1 MKRPR
6 DPARAAPRANNGG
19 APGRLPAIAAPQP
32 AAVPSQSVADFIA
45 NPSGSTPERLPPL
58 VPQAPPS
65 ADLSQL
71 LHAMSMLQET
81 VQAQQRQTSELV
93 YQVRAGVQDELSG
106 LWSALRER
114 DERRDAWMEEHMHH
128 HEHEHEHHQL
138 QVEHAPNVAPRDLKS
153 LSRAERAEAA
163 LAVKEAECENLRARL
178 RELEGYNLRSQPDGR
193 FAAPPPR
200 GGARDA
206 QAATRVQAHVRGR
219 HARATTRTD
228 VARAANRQHIHGTPF
243 KEDLLYSEAAQSA
256 VAAAAPTVP
265 ASDAVIAAQESRSA
279 TRVQA
284 HVRGR
289 QARAVPRAAMRG
301 VPYPDETILE
311 EPPYADTSL
320 SDRERERAATRVQAR
335 ARGRA
340 SRQTINNAWGE
351 IDSYAEAEKVAEAAV
366 EELEAAAAMV
376 SVEELEA
383 GEVGDELQQSA
394 ATRVQARE
402 RGRRARGRGKVSM
415 LPSPDDEPPTAS
427 PQPAADD
434 AHWSDTAA
442 TRVQAN
448 VRGRQVRA
456 RARTR
461 CGVPGIESQPEA
473 LAEDQSGLVG
483 ELVEVGNL
491 DELEA
496 EQRTADADADARQ
509 REVAAARVQAQ
520 VRGRA
525 ARSALGAVGAAEVQ
539 AAAAV
544 AGEDGVLVVDTDE
557 GAPEE
562 LAPEDVEELA
572 EATGDRF

>member
-1 MKRPR
+1 
-6 DPARAAPRANNGG
+6 
-19 APGRLPAIAAPQP
+19 
-32 AAVPSQSVADFIA
+32 
-45 NPSGSTPERLPPL
+45 
-58 VPQAPPS
+58 
-65 ADLSQL
+65 
-71 LHAMSMLQET
+71 MSMLQET

-383 GEVGDELQQSA
+383 GEVGDELLQTA

-402 RGRRARGRGKVSM
+402 RGRRARGRGKVSMLPSPDDEPPTAPPPPTDVVEKLEVGEVGDELQQTAATRVQARERGRRVRGRGKVSM